1 MQSNKWGPDA
11 WSFFHT
17 VSFNYPLDPK
27 QCDKDAY
34 KTFFENL
41 KQMLPCSVC
50 RKSYIFFYDN
60 FPIDE
65 YLEDRNGVVYWLF
78 ILHNIVNMKLD
89 KPVAKFKDIV
99 LKYENNRARCG
110 NINTSNLEKLK
121 ECQKPIIWNV
131 EMETFVENTFCKYN
145 DITLKKVAKLIKH
158 NQDRDEVKHIIKNID
173 KLNKH

>member
-34 KTFFENL
+34 KVFFESL
-41 KQMLPCSVC
+41 KLMLPCSIC
-50 RKSYIFFYDN
+50 RKSYNFFYDN
-60 FPIDE
+60 FPIDN

-89 KPVAKFKDIV
+89 KPTAKFRDVV
-99 LKYENNRARCG
+99 LKYENNRAKCG
-110 NINTSNLEKLK
+110 NIDTSDTEKIK
-121 ECQKPIIWNV
+121 ECQKPVKWNV
-131 EMETFVENTFCKYN
+131 GMESFVEDTFNKYN
-145 DITLKKVAKLIKH
+145 TVTIKNIAKMIKK
-158 NQDRDEVKHIIKNID
+158 NQDRDEIQHIIGNIE
-173 KLNKH
+173 KLDE